1 MLPIGPDSP
10 LVAPA
15 QTCVL
20 PRPPRERPFVRLR
33 PDRPGRLACVNT
45 RTAWIAYIVL
55 RLVFLAV
62 PFAVLMIIGWPWW
75 LALAV
80 STLIALSLSIIFLS
94 KPRETASTSIYEWR
108 NRDRTADDVVED
120 EAVEAAESIGQ
131 AAAAETTGIAEP
143 LEAESADPAEPEQPA
158 GSPRPAAGE
167 G

>member
-1 MLPIGPDSP
+1 M
-10 LVAPA
+10 
-15 QTCVL
+15 
-20 PRPPRERPFVRLR
+20 
-33 PDRPGRLACVNT
+33 NT

-131 AAAAETTGIAEP
+131 TGAAETTGVAEP
-143 LEAESADPAEPEQPA
+143 LEAESAEPEQPA
-158 GSPRPAAGE
+158 DSSRPTAGE